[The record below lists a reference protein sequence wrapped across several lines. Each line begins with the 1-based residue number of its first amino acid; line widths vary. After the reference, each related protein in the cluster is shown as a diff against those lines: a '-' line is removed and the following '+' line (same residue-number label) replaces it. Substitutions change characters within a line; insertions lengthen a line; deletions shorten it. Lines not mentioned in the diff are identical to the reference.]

1 MDIKRESTVVQR
13 SVEDLS
19 QEDHTLIQYAGEA
32 ADRAY
37 APYSNF
43 RVGAA
48 LELEDGTIVS
58 GNNQENAAYPSGLC
72 AERVAVFAAKANH
85 PNTNINKLMI
95 VVKTEKELKQG
106 FTPPCGSCLQVLWD
120 VQNRQ
125 QSYISI
131 HIQASDGAVY
141 SVQNVNQFLPFGF
154 EL

>member
-1 MDIKRESTVVQR
+1 MEIKKESVVVR
-13 SVEDLS
+13 RNVSDLS
-19 QEDHTLIQYAGEA
+19 EEDHTLIKQAEAA

-48 LELEDGTIVS
+48 LALEDGTIVS

-95 VVKTEKELKQG
+95 VVKTENELKQG

-125 QSYISI
+125 QAYISI
-131 HIQASDGAVY
+131 HIQAPDGAVY
-141 SVQNVNQFLPFGF
+141 SVKNVNQFLPFGF